1 MKKKEI
7 LFILILIIIVF
18 SLYWKTFA
26 YQLIWDSKILIHQN
40 LLFKESPPLWSGLK
54 FGYFREQCGM
64 GKVDFYYRP
73 LVTLSFLL
81 ENKLWGLKN
90 ATLRLTNLL
99 IYILSLIALYLFFK
113 NQFQKDYFP
122 EIATILFALH
132 PLHVDNVVWIVGR
145 GDLLLLLWGSLTFL
159 MLEYYIKRGRSFF
172 LICSSLFFLL
182 GMFSKEAF
190 LFFLPLLILYESLK
204 RKKLSLSYHLTNISI
219 TLFFFILKN
228 GLLGIKNMK
237 VALLPSLTANIKTI
251 LSSMGFYFRSLL
263 FPFYYDMFLPLEEVV
278 RWPYMILG
286 IISFCVFLFFLLRY
300 KREKGILLPLSFIF
314 VFMVGHALLVFSSLF
329 PYRIYSRYMMIPAL
343 GLVWILTKYLSQI
356 REKYR
361 LYIVFI
367 LILLFIPSV
376 IINAHSYKSEQ
387 TFFQRALRSSPAD
400 GYILYNLASHSYDEE
415 DLLESEAI
423 LKEALSQKM
432 RRQTAILVYLLYSD
446 IEFAKSNYQK
456 VFTWLEHIEDLE
468 QSPHV
473 QLAPFIRYSINH
485 KKALVYI
492 SQGNIQ
498 PAENLLMENLENYN
512 NLLEP
517 YIELYNMYIGHKFW
531 DKAERLEG
539 TMKKRFPSLFGNLNA
554 REIKKRFESFT
565 SEQKMSFYR
574 RFKNF
579 GKAIELMEEKPEV
592 NLSHQLLLAELFY
605 KQGKEKEGEDIILE
619 IEKENPEDFRI
630 LNAIGNL
637 YIKEFF
643 RENEALVY
651 FQKSLKIN
659 PNQPELAHLVKR
671 LRERKKKSGSP

>member
-1 MKKKEI
+1 
-7 LFILILIIIVF
+7 
-18 SLYWKTFA
+18 
-26 YQLIWDSKILIHQN
+26 
-40 LLFKESPPLWSGLK
+40 
-54 FGYFREQCGM
+54 
-64 GKVDFYYRP
+64 
-73 LVTLSFLL
+73 
-81 ENKLWGLKN
+81 
-90 ATLRLTNLL
+90 
-99 IYILSLIALYLFFK
+99 
-113 NQFQKDYFP
+113 
-122 EIATILFALH
+122 
-132 PLHVDNVVWIVGR
+132 
-145 GDLLLLLWGSLTFL
+145 
-159 MLEYYIKRGRSFF
+159 
-172 LICSSLFFLL
+172 
-182 GMFSKEAF
+182 
-190 LFFLPLLILYESLK
+190 
-204 RKKLSLSYHLTNISI
+204 
-219 TLFFFILKN
+219 
-228 GLLGIKNMK
+228 
-237 VALLPSLTANIKTI
+237 
-251 LSSMGFYFRSLL
+251 
-263 FPFYYDMFLPLEEVV
+263 
-278 RWPYMILG
+278 
-286 IISFCVFLFFLLRY
+286 
-300 KREKGILLPLSFIF
+300 
-314 VFMVGHALLVFSSLF
+314 
-329 PYRIYSRYMMIPAL
+329 
-343 GLVWILTKYLSQI
+343 
-356 REKYR
+356 
-361 LYIVFI
+361 
-367 LILLFIPSV
+367 
-376 IINAHSYKSEQ
+376 
-387 TFFQRALRSSPAD
+387 
-400 GYILYNLASHSYDEE
+400 
-415 DLLESEAI
+415 
-423 LKEALSQKM
+423 
-432 RRQTAILVYLLYSD
+432 
-446 IEFAKSNYQK
+446 
-456 VFTWLEHIEDLE
+456 LE

-498 PAENLLMENLENYN
+498 AAEKLLMENLENYN